1 MIVVGSSEANHFKN
15 KIEVINSNRLWSSQE
30 FKVIQPS
37 NSEYHF
43 NEDFN
48 LAVEIVEMADQII
61 ECGFETDCYKVTD
74 LSNEH

>member
-15 KIEVINSNRLWSSQE
+15 KIEVIYSNRLWSSQE